1 MAIFTDE
8 NSVHISG
15 NVTRDIQIR
24 NTRSGKSVVR
34 FSVAVNRSYTDSNG
48 TEKQIADYVNV
59 QAWGALAENIGA
71 SVHKGT
77 RVVVTG
83 RWSTRSY
90 DGADGEKKW
99 VTEVVADEVAVS
111 LKFTKVEAL
120 ELNPMQED
128 FQRGG
133 NFSRFGDLSSEDIP
147 F

>member
-15 NVTRDIQIR
+15 NVTRDIQVR

-34 FSVAVNRSYTDSNG
+34 FSVAVNRAYTDSNG
-48 TEKQIADYVNV
+48 EEKQIADYVNV
-59 QAWGALAENIGA
+59 QAWGTLAENIGA
-71 SVHKGT
+71 SVFKGS

-90 DGADGEKKW
+90 DGADGEKKY
-99 VTEVVADEVAVS
+99 VTDVVADDVALS
-111 LKFTKVEAL
+111 LKFVKVGAL
-120 ELNPMQED
+120 GANPMQED

-133 NFSRFGDLSSEDIP
+133 NFSRFGDLSSEDVP